1 MNPKGV
7 VILGATGSIGKSAA
21 RVLEA
26 LPGHFRVIGLVA
38 RNNTGELAR
47 QAALF
52 RPRLTVTT
60 APERLDELK
69 SALPSGL
76 AAAAGDAP
84 VLDLVTAPETDT
96 VLCAIVG
103 TGGLEPVIAAL
114 RAGKRV
120 ALASKEVMVMAGEL
134 IRRELAASPGGEIV
148 PVDSEH
154 SAIFQCLAGRPAREV
169 KNLWLTASGGPFRE
183 WPAERIAAATLR
195 DALAH
200 PTWDMGPKVTIDSA
214 SLMNKALELIE
225 ARHLFNVPPERL
237 KVVIHPQSLVH
248 SMVELCDGS
257 FIAQMSKPD
266 MRFAIQYALTWPERA
281 AGGGLPELDFA
292 RLVSLNFRE
301 PDRSRFPSLDFAYH
315 AMHIGGTMTA
325 AMNAANEVAVDKFR
339 RGEIGFAAIW
349 TIIEKTMSAHHTEPQ
364 SDLAAI
370 RDADRRAREFAS
382 QLY

>member
-84 VLDLVTAPETDT
+84 VIDLVTAPETDT

-183 WPAERIAAATLR
+183 WSAERIAAATLR

-281 AGGGLPELDFA
+281 AEGGLPELDFA

>member
-84 VLDLVTAPETDT
+84 VIDLVTAPETDT

-134 IRRELAASPGGEIV
+134 IRRELAAGTGGEIV

-281 AGGGLPELDFA
+281 AEGGLPELDFA

>member
-169 KNLWLTASGGPFRE
+169 KKLWLTASGGPFRE
-183 WPAERIAAATLR
+183 WSAERIAAATLR
-195 DALAH
+195 VFL
-200 PTWDMGPKVTIDSA
+200 
-214 SLMNKALELIE
+214 
-225 ARHLFNVPPERL
+225 
-237 KVVIHPQSLVH
+237 
-248 SMVELCDGS
+248 
-257 FIAQMSKPD
+257 
-266 MRFAIQYALTWPERA
+266 
-281 AGGGLPELDFA
+281 
-292 RLVSLNFRE
+292 
-301 PDRSRFPSLDFAYH
+301 
-315 AMHIGGTMTA
+315 
-325 AMNAANEVAVDKFR
+325 
-339 RGEIGFAAIW
+339 
-349 TIIEKTMSAHHTEPQ
+349 
-364 SDLAAI
+364 
-370 RDADRRAREFAS
+370 
-382 QLY
+382 

>member
-84 VLDLVTAPETDT
+84 MLDLVTAPETDT

-154 SAIFQCLAGRPAREV
+154 SAIFQCLAGHPAREV

-281 AGGGLPELDFA
+281 AEGGLPELDFA
-292 RLVSLNFRE
+292 RLVSLDFRE

-349 TIIEKTMSAHHTEPQ
+349 TIIEKTMRAHHTEPQ

>member
-69 SALPSGL
+69 STLSSGL

-183 WPAERIAAATLR
+183 WSAERIAAATLR

-281 AGGGLPELDFA
+281 AEGGLPELDFA

-349 TIIEKTMSAHHTEPQ
+349 TIIEKTMSAHRAEPQ

>member
-1 MNPKGV
+1 MNPQGV

-134 IRRELAASPGGEIV
+134 IRRELAAGPGGEIV

-154 SAIFQCLAGRPAREV
+154 SAIFQCLAGRSAREV

-292 RLVSLNFRE
+292 RLVSLDFRE

-315 AMHIGGTMTA
+315 AMRIGGTMTA
-325 AMNAANEVAVDKFR
+325 AMNAANEIAVDKFR

-349 TIIEKTMSAHHTEPQ
+349 TIIEKTMDAHRAEPQ

-382 QLY
+382 QLH

>member
-195 DALAH
+195 DALVH

-292 RLVSLNFRE
+292 RLVSLDFRE

-315 AMHIGGTMTA
+315 AMYIGGTMTA